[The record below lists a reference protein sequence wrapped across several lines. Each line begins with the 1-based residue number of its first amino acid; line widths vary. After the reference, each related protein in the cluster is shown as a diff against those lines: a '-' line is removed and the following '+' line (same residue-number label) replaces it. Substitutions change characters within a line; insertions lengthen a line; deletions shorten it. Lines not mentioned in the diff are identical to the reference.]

1 MNRIGTSSNARR
13 GTNLLFNESQKK
25 MNESVGG
32 QSQAGDN
39 PFKNLTTV
47 NVV

>member
-1 MNRIGTSSNARR
+1 M
-13 GTNLLFNESQKK
+13 EQP
-25 MNESVGG
+25 SVTFTMKEVAPVEEPLRKAKPAFQASAK
-32 QSQAGDN
+32 QSDN